1 MKVALLIST
10 YNWPKALN
18 LVFKSIAN
26 QSVLPD
32 EVLIA
37 DDGSKPDTKKI
48 IDEYRNI
55 ISSTI
60 HHVWHED
67 KGFRKGVVLNMA
79 LAKSKADYIIQI
91 DGDCIL
97 HKKCVEDHLSFSEKG
112 LYLYGTRVHIKQS
125 YVAKIED
132 KGQIEF
138 SFFHPALGKR
148 PRRLRIPFLS
158 NMSKKEEIIS
168 KKLRGCNMSF
178 WKEDIVRINGF
189 NEDIHGWGREDSEMA
204 IRLHNIGVQSRRI
217 KFKGLV
223 YHLDHTISDKSKMDE
238 NSKIQNEAIKNKIIW
253 TENGLDKYL

>member
-26 QSVLPD
+26 QSKLPD

-37 DDGSKPDTKKI
+37 DDGSKSDTKEL
-48 IDEYRNI
+48 IDDYRNK

-67 KGFRKGVVLNMA
+67 IGFRKGVVLNKA
-79 LAKSKADYIIQI
+79 LALSKADYIIQI

-97 HKKCVEDHLSFSEKG
+97 HEKCVEDHLSFAEKG
-112 LYLYGTRVHIKQS
+112 LYLYGTRVHIKQP
-125 YVAKIED
+125 YVSKIED
-132 KGQIEF
+132 TGQIHF
-138 SFFHPALGKR
+138 SILHPSLGKR

-158 NMSKKEEIIS
+158 NLSKKESSIS

-178 WKEDIVRINGF
+178 WKEDIVKINGF

-204 IRLHNIGVQSRRI
+204 IRLHNIGVQSRRM

-223 YHLDHTISDKSKMDE
+223 FHLDHTISDKSMMDE
-238 NSKIQNEAIKNKIIW
+238 NSKIQNEAIKNKITW
-253 TENGLDKYL
+253 AGNGLDKYL